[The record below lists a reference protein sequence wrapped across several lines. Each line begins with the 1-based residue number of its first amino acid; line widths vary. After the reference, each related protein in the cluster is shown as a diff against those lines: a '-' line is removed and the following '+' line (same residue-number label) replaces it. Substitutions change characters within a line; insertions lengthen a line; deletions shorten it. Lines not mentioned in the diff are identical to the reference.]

1 MRSRVQAKKSHKW
14 LWWVLLL
21 VAIVVGGF
29 YFVQHGQSHI
39 GKPQT
44 VRLVALGDSLTYGVG
59 DQKKQGGYVSQIK
72 TKLEAKN
79 NVKVKT
85 ANFGVSGNRS
95 DQIEKRLKTQTKF
108 QTKLKN
114 ADVIVMTVGG
124 NDLFQKLQQ
133 EMFVSSTQTVNQDM
147 AKALTTYQTK
157 LTSLMHE
164 IRHYNSKSPI
174 FLYSIYNPVYVYFAN
189 VSLISKSVA
198 QLNQVDQSVI
208 KADGNTYFVDINHAL
223 SDGQYTTKAKR
234 QKLLDKTKKVNQS
247 SLDLS
252 QYNEVLNG
260 QGKSANV
267 YISNAD
273 HFHPNHK
280 GYGIMTNHLYRVMMD
295 HKKQWEN

>member
-1 MRSRVQAKKSHKW
+1 MAAATLSN
-14 LWWVLLL
+14 
-21 VAIVVGGF
+21 
-29 YFVQHGQSHI
+29 
-39 GKPQT
+39 T
-44 VRLVALGDSLTYGVG
+44 VKAHWKTANSSVSCPGDSLTYGVG

-260 QGKSANV
+260 LGKAPMFS
-267 YISNAD
+267 ISNAD
-273 HFHPNHK
+273 FPRTTRATALWRITCIALWWTTRNNGK
-280 GYGIMTNHLYRVMMD
+280 IRVSD
-295 HKKQWEN
+295 